1 MSTGAPL
8 IVLSKE
14 QRDMVRHAIGFDG
27 RSKTTTRN
35 HYCTGPGCGG
45 FEEWQDLVS
54 RGLATVRGPSEISG
68 GDHTFYATRDL
79 ALFVR
84 EFNEH
89 LSRDFRP

>member
-1 MSTGAPL
+1 MTL
-8 IVLSKE
+8 TNE
-14 QRDMVRHAIGFDG
+14 QREMVRHAIGFDG

-35 HYCTGPGCGG
+35 HYCTGPGSGG
-45 FEEWQDLVS
+45 YEEWLDLVS

-68 GDHTFYATRDL
+68 GDHTFYASREL

-84 EFNEH
+84 NCDEH